1 MDRMDRELMNKKEHM
16 FIFGKQIEGFYD
28 IIFIQYPVKFI
39 RGICDKRFCDG
50 WLKGIVVYL

>member
-1 MDRMDRELMNKKEHM
+1 MDRELMNKKEHM